1 MQVIHRFAAVWF
13 CHFESS
19 ITQDITKID
28 FRKRIMVQLGEAFVD
43 ESGEPSLSG
52 DVEQATS
59 EQPLPIHHGS
69 SIEAVVFNF
78 TNSIIGAGAIGLG
91 GAIASSGGLISVAAI
106 IFFAVLTEISLD
118 MVIELSIGS
127 SYEELG
133 RKCYGIAGW
142 SAVLISKMLYSFGCL
157 IAYIVVVK
165 ENFSSA
171 LGHLLSVTVNEEFV
185 TLALS
190 TFVMLPLCL
199 LRDMTPLSNLSLFS
213 VASMGVIVLIVLYLY
228 FFENPNN
235 MRDHS
240 GSSFEHWFQ
249 IRPGLLQSLGT
260 FVFSFV
266 SQHTVHLAFESL
278 RPDLQSLQNWKRV
291 SSWSI
296 GLASCRKFECWSLCL
311 HDLLERTGSDLFV
324 LYPELPIIDIAKLL
338 LCITMLLTFPF
349 PFFTCRDMMIVAA
362 SMIVQRQRDAALAEP
377 AAHDGDL
384 DEPLLQ
390 QDVTPENIGSTVA
403 VESFPSWLIAERQLK
418 LWLHILVTFLLWA
431 VTTTLALVAPNL
443 GDVLNLVG
451 CATGTVIAF
460 ILPSLFYFKLRGH
473 SHTAATLLVVG
484 GSGRKRGTFFS
495 TRQLVLDASH
505 SQ

>member
-1 MQVIHRFAAVWF
+1 
-13 CHFESS
+13 
-19 ITQDITKID
+19 
-28 FRKRIMVQLGEAFVD
+28 MVQLGEAVVD
-43 ESGEPSLSG
+43 ESGEPDLS
-52 DVEQATS
+52 DNVEQVTP
-59 EQPLPIHHGS
+59 EQPPPSSHGS

-91 GAIASSGGLISVAAI
+91 GAIASSGGLISIASI
-106 IFFAVLTEISLD
+106 IFFAVLTKISLD

-157 IAYIVVVK
+157 VAYIVVVK

-171 LGHLLSVTVNEEFV
+171 LGQLISVTINETVTTLLLSTM
-185 TLALS
+185 
-190 TFVMLPLCL
+190 VMLPLCL

-213 VASMGVIVLIVLYLY
+213 VASMGVIVFIVLYLY
-228 FFENPNN
+228 FENPNN
-235 MRDHS
+235 IRDHS
-240 GSSFEHWFQ
+240 GSSFEHWFEV
-249 IRPGLLQSLGT
+249 RRGLLQSLGT

-278 RPDLQSLQNWKRV
+278 RPELKSLQSWKRV
-291 SSWSI
+291 SLWSI
-296 GLASCRKFECWSLCL
+296 GLATAVSLSVGVFVYMTFW
-311 HDLLERTGSDLFV
+311 ERTGSDLFE
-324 LYPELPIIDIAKLL
+324 LYPEVPIIDIAKLL

-362 SMIVQRQRDAALAEP
+362 TMIVQLRTNAARAEP
-377 AAHDGDL
+377 AVQEFGDL

-390 QDVTPENIGSTVA
+390 QLVTSENIDPVA
-403 VESFPSWLIAERQLK
+403 AEESFPSWLIAERQLK
-418 LWLHILVTFLLWA
+418 LWPHVLVTFLLWA

-460 ILPSLFYFKLRGH
+460 ILPSLFYFRLRGY
-473 SHTAATLLVVG
+473 SNTAATLLVVG
-484 GSGRKRGTFFS
+484 GVVGSVGTFFS
-495 TRQLVLDASH
+495 TRQLILDASH

>member
-1 MQVIHRFAAVWF
+1 
-13 CHFESS
+13 
-19 ITQDITKID
+19 
-28 FRKRIMVQLGEAFVD
+28 MVQLEETSID
-43 ESGEPSLSG
+43 ESREPSLSD
-52 DVEQATS
+52 DVEERTP
-59 EQPLPIHHGS
+59 EQPPPSCRGS

-106 IFFAVLTEISLD
+106 VFFAVLTKISLD
-118 MVIELSIGS
+118 MVIELSIGL

-133 RKCYGIAGW
+133 LKCYGIAGW
-142 SAVLISKMLYSFGCL
+142 SAVLISKMLYAFGCL

-171 LGHLLSVTVNEEFV
+171 LGHLISVTVDETV
-185 TLALS
+185 ITLSLS

-213 VASMGVIVLIVLYLY
+213 VASMGVIVFIVLYL

-249 IRPGLLQSLGT
+249 VRPGLLQSLGT

-278 RPDLQSLQNWKRV
+278 RPELQSLQNWKRV

-296 GLASCRKFECWSLCL
+296 GLATAVSLSVGVFVYMTFW
-311 HDLLERTGSDLFV
+311 ERTGSDLFV

-338 LCITMLLTFPF
+338 LCITMLCTLPF
-349 PFFTCRDMMIVAA
+349 PFFTCRDMMIIAA
-362 SMIVQRQRDAALAEP
+362 TMIVQRRNKAARTQSAVQEIGFLV
-377 AAHDGDL
+377 
-384 DEPLLQ
+384 PLLQ
-390 QDVTPENIGSTVA
+390 QHVTPENINFEGGDD
-403 VESFPSWLIAERQLK
+403 SFPPWLIAERQLK
-418 LWLHILVTFLLWA
+418 LWLHVLVTFLLWA
-431 VTTTLALVAPNL
+431 ATTTLALVAPNL

-460 ILPSLFYFKLRGH
+460 VLPSLFYFRLRGY

-484 GSGRKRGTFFS
+484 GLVGSVGTFFS